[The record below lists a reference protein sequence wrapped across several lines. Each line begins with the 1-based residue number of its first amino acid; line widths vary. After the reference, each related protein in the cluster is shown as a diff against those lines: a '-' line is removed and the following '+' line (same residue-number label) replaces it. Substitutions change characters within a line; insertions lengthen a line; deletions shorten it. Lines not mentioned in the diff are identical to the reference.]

1 MLLPLLSNSYFIPD
15 SDPLNTMVALS
26 FPEQNVLSP
35 LTVNA
40 IGAALSSTLIAAEV
54 LTHPSADVFETVKV
68 LVPTT
73 SAAFNVAL
81 FVSVDVAPVKFHEKL
96 VPFVAVKVNCVAP
109 QKTVDVGTVITGTDG
124 KGLIVIVVGAEDT
137 VHPPDVVT
145 LYT

>member
-1 MLLPLLSNSYFIPD
+1 
-15 SDPLNTMVALS
+15 MVALS

-40 IGAALSSTLIAAEV
+40 IGDALSSTLIAAEV

-81 FVSVDVAPVKFHEKL
+81 FVSVDVAPVKFHE
-96 VPFVAVKVNCVAP
+96 
-109 QKTVDVGTVITGTDG
+109 
-124 KGLIVIVVGAEDT
+124 
-137 VHPPDVVT
+137 
-145 LYT
+145 